1 MPLRRAV
8 HYDGR
13 RTMRAVGF
21 FALHLLFSAP
31 VWGEETPAEDPQ
43 PAPGNSQPELE
54 DLVNITFKNDARVFA
69 VMAALNAAGF
79 DYERS
84 GKTLSTERQ
93 AVRQH
98 LEGLDPDLVLRLE
111 TYYESHR
118 RYRDEGRESA
128 DYISLALLL
137 SDVPEL
143 AFPEETDHLPAD
155 IVPLRGFADLVR
167 ELYEPAG
174 IAALWAGHLKR
185 YELEVERYRPVL
197 EKLIHQTLRYFRIG
211 PRRVLDRT
219 IIFIPD
225 LLNAKDTVNARN
237 LERIYYVIV
246 GPADDPAENYVA
258 LQHEY
263 LHVLIDPLIEKFV
276 ARMDEDATL
285 LRLANKQ
292 PRLKP
297 EYRDRILLILAES
310 MIESLILRMHPP
322 DDPKR
327 EIVEFFRQGLVAL
340 PSFYRQL
347 IEYERSGLLSFPAY
361 AELLLQDLDEDNLK
375 EAESAIAAMEESLA
389 EEDRKLQ
396 EAQERERQRVERK
409 NRIISLLNEAG
420 KLMAQKQF
428 QEAEQRLDEL
438 LREDPGNTNGLFYM
452 AQVSARTGDLQRA
465 SVYYE
470 RVSESNAPAWVRG
483 LSLVRMGRILAS
495 RGSMAEAR
503 KRFRQ
508 VLTLEGDLKGA
519 RKEAAELIEALGPE
533 EPEE

>member
-1 MPLRRAV
+1 MTAPYLA
-8 HYDGR
+8 
-13 RTMRAVGF
+13 F
-21 FALHLLFSAP
+21 LLLFSTPAR
-31 VWGEETPAEDPQ
+31 GEETPAEDPQ
-43 PAPGNSQPELE
+43 PAVEDSRPALE
-54 DLVNITFKNDARVFA
+54 DLVNIAFKNDPRVFA

-84 GKTLSTERQ
+84 GKTLSPERK
-93 AVRQH
+93 AVRRQM
-98 LEGLDPDLVLRLE
+98 EGVDPELILRLK
-111 TYYESHR
+111 TYYQTHR

-137 SDVPEL
+137 SDVPDL
-143 AFPEETDHLPAD
+143 TFPEETDHLPAD
-155 IVPLRGFADLVR
+155 ILPLRGFADLVR
-167 ELYEPAG
+167 ELYAPAR
-174 IAALWAGHLKR
+174 IAEIWSGHLKR
-185 YELEVERYRPVL
+185 YEFEVERYRPVL

-263 LHVLIDPLIEKFV
+263 LHVLIDPLIEKYV
-276 ARMDEDATL
+276 ARMDEDTNL
-285 LRLANKQ
+285 LRLADKQ

-322 DDPKR
+322 EDPRR
-327 EIVEFFRQGLVAL
+327 EMVEFYRQGLVAL

-347 IEYERSGLLSFPAY
+347 IEYEKSGLLSFPAY

-409 NRIISLLNEAG
+409 NRIISLLNEAA
-420 KLMAQKQF
+420 KLMAQKEF
-428 QEAEQRLDEL
+428 QEAGQRLEEL
-438 LREDPGNTNGLFYM
+438 LREDPGNTSGLFYM
-452 AQVSARTGDLQRA
+452 AQVASQTGDLQRGFG
-465 SVYYE
+465 YYQ
-470 RVSESNAPAWVRG
+470 RVSESNAPAWVRA

-495 RGSMAEAR
+495 WGSMAEAR
-503 KRFRQ
+503 QRFQQ
-508 VLTLEGDLKGA
+508 VLALEGDLKGA
-519 RKEAAELIEALGPE
+519 RKEASELIEALGPE
-533 EPEE
+533 GQEE

>member
-1 MPLRRAV
+1 MTPLRFL
-8 HYDGR
+8 
-13 RTMRAVGF
+13 TLFM
-21 FALHLLFSAP
+21 LFSAP
-31 VWGEETPAEDPQ
+31 VRCEEAPAEQPL
-43 PAPGNSQPELE
+43 PAPEDSQPELE

-84 GKTLSTERQ
+84 GKTLSAERQ
-93 AVRQH
+93 AVRKH
-98 LEGLDPDLVLRLE
+98 LEGLDADLVLRLQ
-111 TYYESHR
+111 TYYKSHR

-137 SDVPEL
+137 SDVPDL
-143 AFPEETDHLPAD
+143 AFPEETGHLPAD

-167 ELYEPAG
+167 EFYATAG
-174 IAALWAGHLKR
+174 IADLWAGHLKR

-237 LERIYYVIV
+237 LERIYYVVV
-246 GPADDPAENYVA
+246 GPADDPAENDVA

-263 LHVLIDPLIEKFV
+263 LHVLIDPLIEKYV
-276 ARMDEDATL
+276 ARMDEDANL

-292 PRLKP
+292 PNLKP
-297 EYRDRILLILAES
+297 EYRDRILLVLAES

-322 DDPKR
+322 DDPR
-327 EIVEFFRQGLVAL
+327 QEIVGFFRQGLVAL

-347 IEYERSGLLSFPAY
+347 IEYEKSGLLSFPAY

-389 EEDRKLQ
+389 EEERKVQ
-396 EAQERERQRVERK
+396 EAQDRERQRVERK
-409 NRIISLLNEAG
+409 NRIISLLNEVG
-420 KLMAQKQF
+420 KLMAQQQF
-428 QEAEQRLDEL
+428 QEAEQRLEEL
-438 LREDPGNTNGLFYM
+438 LQEDPGNPGGLFYM

-465 SVYYE
+465 FVYYE
-470 RVSESNAPAWVRG
+470 RVSASSAPAWIRG

-495 RGSMAEAR
+495 QGSMTEAR
-503 KRFRQ
+503 KRFQQ
-508 VLTLEGDLKGA
+508 VLALEGDLKGA

-533 EPEE
+533 RQEE

>member
-1 MPLRRAV
+1 MPIRIL
-8 HYDGR
+8 
-13 RTMRAVGF
+13 
-21 FALHLLFSAP
+21 ALFLLFSTP
-31 VWGEETPAEDPQ
+31 VRGEETPAEDPQ
-43 PAPGNSQPELE
+43 SAGKDSQPALE
-54 DLVNITFKNDARVFA
+54 DLVNITFRNDARVFA

-84 GKTLSTERQ
+84 GKTFSPERKG
-93 AVRQH
+93 VRQH
-98 LEGLDPDLVLRLE
+98 LEAIDTDLRLRLE
-111 TYYESHR
+111 TYYKAHR

-128 DYISLALLL
+128 DYVSLALLL

-143 AFPEETDHLPAD
+143 AFPEETEHLPAD
-155 IVPLRGFADLVR
+155 ILPLRGFADLVR
-167 ELYEPAG
+167 ELYAPGRVAE
-174 IAALWAGHLKR
+174 LWSSHVKR
-185 YELEVERYRPVL
+185 YEAEVERYRPVL
-197 EKLIHQTLRYFRIG
+197 ENLIHQTLRYFRIG

-237 LERIYYVIV
+237 LERIYYVVV
-246 GPADDPAENYVA
+246 GPADDPSENYVA

-263 LHVLIDPLIEKFV
+263 LHVLIDPLIEKYV
-276 ARMDEDATL
+276 ARMDEAANL
-285 LRLANKQ
+285 LKLANKQ
-292 PRLKP
+292 PQLKP

-322 DDPKR
+322 EDPRR
-327 EIVEFFRQGLVAL
+327 EIVEFFREGLVAL

-361 AELLLQDLDEDNLK
+361 AELLLQDLDEDNLE
-375 EAESAIAAMEESLA
+375 EAESAVAAMEESLA
-389 EEDRKLQ
+389 EEQRKVQ

-409 NRIISLLNEAG
+409 NRIVSLLNEAG

-428 QEAEQRLDEL
+428 QEAGQRLDDL

-452 AQVSARTGDLQRA
+452 AQVASQTGDLERA
-465 SVYYE
+465 FVYYE
-470 RVSESNAPAWVRG
+470 RVSNSNAPHWIRA

-503 KRFRQ
+503 KRFQQ
-508 VLTLEGDLKGA
+508 VLVLEGDLKGA
-519 RKEAAELIEALGPE
+519 REEASELIEALGPE
-533 EPEE
+533 REE

>member
-143 AFPEETDHLPAD
+143 TFPEETDHLPAD

-174 IAALWAGHLKR
+174 IAALWSGHLKR

-361 AELLLQDLDEDNLK
+361 AELLLQDLDEDSLK
-375 EAESAIAAMEESLA
+375 EAESAIAVMEESLA

-438 LREDPGNTNGLFYM
+438 LREDPGNPNGLFYM

-470 RVSESNAPAWVRG
+470 RVSESNAPAWIRG

-495 RGSMAEAR
+495 QGSMAEAR

-508 VLTLEGDLKGA
+508 VLALEGDLKGA
-519 RKEAAELIEALGPE
+519 REEAAELIEALGPE